1 MKVLLINGS
10 SRNNGCTGAALQE
23 VERSLQ
29 EEGIETERFFI
40 GNAALPDCIACRR
53 CKETGRCVYHDIV
66 NEFVEKA
73 EKADGFVFGSP
84 VIPLPLF
91 PEIKTNSP
99 FLISRLIFFKAV
111 RPSSHS

>member
-53 CKETGRCVYHDIV
+53 CKETGRCVYHLSLIHIYPATSSDEDIYQMTKLV
-66 NEFVEKA
+66 Y
-73 EKADGFVFGSP
+73 
-84 VIPLPLF
+84 
-91 PEIKTNSP
+91 NS
-99 FLISRLIFFKAV
+99 LIGLGRCV
-111 RPSSHS
+111 